1 MKESVLDLTINL
13 QLKEEEVFIGFADK
27 KIGVKGYIPVEEKY
41 KLINWVLSQ
50 SRRNL
55 TTNFLSQIDVNKK
68 FDIAIVN
75 AYTNYKFDIINKDL
89 YNETYDILN
98 TNHFFDLVIS
108 AIPENEYNELSEL
121 LQQELNKDEKYC
133 LSIAGNI
140 NRLIDKIN
148 HNLENVD
155 KVMDNLQ
162 NFDVTK
168 YENLAFI
175 ADKLGKNNDKPNK
188 TISLVEQKE
197 KEKQ

>member
-1 MKESVLDLTINL
+1 M
-13 QLKEEEVFIGFADK
+13 
-27 KIGVKGYIPVEEKY
+27 
-41 KLINWVLSQ
+41 
-50 SRRNL
+50 
-55 TTNFLSQIDVNKK
+55 
-68 FDIAIVN
+68 
-75 AYTNYKFDIINKDL
+75 
-89 YNETYDILN
+89 
-98 TNHFFDLVIS
+98 VIS

-162 NFDVTK
+162 NFDVIK